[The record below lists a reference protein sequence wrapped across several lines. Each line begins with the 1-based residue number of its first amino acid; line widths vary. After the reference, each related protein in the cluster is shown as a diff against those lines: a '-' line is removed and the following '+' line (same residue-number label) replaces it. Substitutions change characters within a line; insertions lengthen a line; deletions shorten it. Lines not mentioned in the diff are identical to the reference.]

1 MSIKDFK
8 VETDFV
14 IDGITISFDT
24 ASTSGGLVYE
34 QSSNSFISND
44 GNIPVGVVRMWAS
57 GSTSPSVPEDYL
69 ICDGRQ
75 DLSQT
80 TYARL
85 YSVIGDRFTTSPN
98 GSTFGLPS
106 FNSSSKQYPAIIG
119 INSSNDIANAGVF
132 LQTANQNTVNI
143 GSDQTTSHNHTS
155 GAGFV
160 ANVTANTSLAH
171 SHNTDNV
178 GSRTDNHAHFFGT
191 GTTSSTA
198 HSHNTSGASLSHSH
212 THIQGNVAFIE
223 TSGISAN
230 HTHSFGGEDSNHAH
244 NSNSGGHTHNTGGP
258 LGQSSNIHAHSF
270 TATLSAASPTHL
282 HQIDT
287 SGFYFIIRYR

>member
-1 MSIKDFK
+1 MSIQDFK
-8 VETDFV
+8 IQTDFV
-14 IDGITISFDT
+14 IDGVTISFDT
-24 ASTSGGLVYE
+24 ASASGGLVYE
-34 QSSNSFISND
+34 ESSNSFISED
-44 GNIPVGVVRMWAS
+44 SNIPVGVVRMWAS

-69 ICDGRQ
+69 VCDGRQ

-106 FNSSSKQYPAIIG
+106 FNNSSKQYPAIIG
-119 INSSNDIANAGVF
+119 INPSNDVASTGVF
-132 LQTANQNTVNI
+132 LQTANQNNINI
-143 GSDQTTSHNHTS
+143 GSDATTSHTHTS

-160 ANVTANTSLAH
+160 ANSTSNASLSHA
-171 SHNTDNV
+171 HNT
-178 GSRTDNHAHFFGT
+178 GARTDNHSHGFSS
-191 GTTSSTA
+191 GTTNSTA
-198 HSHNTSGASLSHSH
+198 HSHNTGNASLSHSH

-230 HTHSFGGEDSNHAH
+230 HTHSFGGESENHAH
-244 NSNSGGHTHNTGGP
+244 NSSNAGHTHNTTGP
-258 LGQSSNIHAHSF
+258 LGQSANTHAHSF
-270 TATLSAASPTHL
+270 TATLSAASASHS

>member
-1 MSIKDFK
+1 MTIKDFK
-8 VETDFV
+8 IETDFS
-14 IDGITISFDT
+14 IDGVVVSFDT
-24 ASTSGGLVYE
+24 ASASGGLVYE

-57 GSTSPSVPEDYL
+57 GSTSPSVPDDYL

-85 YSVIGDRFTTSPN
+85 YSVIGDRFTTTPN

-106 FNSSSKQYPAIIG
+106 FNSASKQYPTIIG
-119 INSSNDIANAGVF
+119 INSSNDSANAGVF
-132 LQTANQNTVNI
+132 IQTANQNTINI
-143 GSDQTTSHNHTS
+143 GSDATTSHTHTS

-160 ANVTANTSLAH
+160 ANATSNASLSH
-171 SHNTDNV
+171 SHTTF
-178 GSRTDNHAHFFGT
+178 SRTDNHAHFFGT
-191 GTTSSTA
+191 GTTGSTA
-198 HSHNTSGASLSHSH
+198 HSHNTSNASTSHSH
-212 THIQGNVAFIE
+212 THTQGNVSFIE

-244 NSNSGGHTHNTGGP
+244 NSSTGAHSHNTTGP
-258 LGQSSNIHAHSF
+258 LGASSNTHAHSF
-270 TATLSAASPTHL
+270 QATLSAFSPNHS

>member
-1 MSIKDFK
+1 MTIKDFK
-8 VETDFV
+8 IETDFS
-14 IDGITISFDT
+14 IDGVVVSFDT
-24 ASTSGGLVYE
+24 ASASGGLVYE

-57 GSTSPSVPEDYL
+57 GSTSPSAPDDYL

-85 YSVIGDRFTTSPN
+85 YSVIGDRFTITPN

-106 FNSSSKQYPAIIG
+106 FNSSSKQYPTIIG
-119 INSSNDIANAGVF
+119 INSSNDVANAGVF
-132 LQTANQNTVNI
+132 IQTANQNTVNI
-143 GSDQTTSHNHTS
+143 GSDATTSHTHTS

-160 ANVTANTSLAH
+160 ANATSNASLSH
-171 SHNTDNV
+171 SHNT

-191 GTTSSTA
+191 GTTGSTA
-198 HSHNTSGASLSHSH
+198 HSHNTGNASLSHSH

-244 NSNSGGHTHNTGGP
+244 NSSNNGHTHNTTGP
-258 LGQSSNIHAHSF
+258 LGASSNTHAHSF
-270 TATLSAASPTHL
+270 QATLSASSPNHS

>member
-8 VETDFV
+8 IETDFS
-14 IDGITISFDT
+14 IDGVLVSFDT

-57 GSTSPSVPEDYL
+57 GSTSPSVPDDYL

-80 TYARL
+80 AYGRL
-85 YSVIGDRFTTSPN
+85 YSVIGDRFTTTPN

-106 FNSSSKQYPAIIG
+106 FNSSSKQYPTIIG
-119 INSSNDIANAGVF
+119 INSSNDVANAGVYI
-132 LQTANQNTVNI
+132 QTANQNTINI
-143 GSDQTTSHNHTS
+143 GSDQTTSHTHTS

-160 ANVTANTSLAH
+160 ANATSNASLSH
-171 SHNTDNV
+171 SHNT
-178 GSRTDNHAHFFGT
+178 GARTDNHAHFFGT
-191 GTTSSTA
+191 ATTNSTA
-198 HSHNTSGASLSHSH
+198 HSHNTSGASVSHSH
-212 THIQGNVAFIE
+212 NHIQGNVSFIE

-244 NSNSGGHTHNTGGP
+244 NSNNGTHTHNTTGP
-258 LGQSSNIHAHSF
+258 LGASSNTHAHSF
-270 TATLSAASPTHL
+270 AATLSASSPNHS

>member
-8 VETDFV
+8 IETDFV
-14 IDGITISFDT
+14 IDGITIDLGAT
-24 ASTSGGLVYE
+24 STSGGLVYDE
-34 QSSNSFISND
+34 SSNSFRSED
-44 GNIPVGVVRMWAS
+44 SSIPVGVVRMWAS

-80 TYARL
+80 TYERL
-85 YSVIGDRFTTSPN
+85 YSVIGDRFTSSPN

-106 FNSSSKQYPAIIG
+106 FNSSSKQYPTIIG
-119 INSSNDIANAGVF
+119 INSANDVANSGVF
-132 LQTANQNTVNI
+132 LQTANQNTVNV
-143 GSDQTTSHNHTS
+143 GSDATTSHTHTS

-160 ANVTANTSLAH
+160 ANATSNTSLSH
-171 SHNTDNV
+171 GHNT
-178 GSRTDNHAHFFGT
+178 GTSTDNHSHGYGT
-191 GTTSSTA
+191 GTTNSTS

-212 THIQGNVAFIE
+212 NHIQGDQNFIE

-244 NSNSGGHTHNTGGP
+244 NSSNAGHTHNTGGP
-258 LGQSSNIHAHSF
+258 LGQSANSHTHSF
-270 TATLSAASPTHL
+270 GATLSASSPTHL

>member
-8 VETDFV
+8 IETDFV
-14 IDGITISFDT
+14 IDGITIDLGAT
-24 ASTSGGLVYE
+24 STSGGLVYDE
-34 QSSNSFISND
+34 SSNSFLSED
-44 GNIPVGVVRMWAS
+44 SSIPVGVVRMWAS

-80 TYARL
+80 EYARL
-85 YSVIGDRFTTSPN
+85 YSVIGDRFTSSPN

-106 FNSSSKQYPAIIG
+106 FNSSSKQYPTILG
-119 INSSNDIANAGVF
+119 INSTNDVANSGVF
-132 LQTANQNTVNI
+132 LQTANQNTINI
-143 GSDQTTSHNHTS
+143 GSDATTSHTHTS

-160 ANVTANTSLAH
+160 ANTTTNASLSHGHNTGASTDNHSHGYGTGTTNSTSH
-171 SHNTDNV
+171 SHNTGN
-178 GSRTDNHAHFFGT
+178 
-191 GTTSSTA
+191 
-198 HSHNTSGASLSHSH
+198 ASLSHSH
-212 THIQGNVAFIE
+212 THIQGNVSFIE

-244 NSNSGGHTHNTGGP
+244 NSSNAGHTHNTTGP
-258 LGQSSNIHAHSF
+258 LGQSSNTHAHSF